1 MQKVQDNLSF
11 LDKYEEEDT
20 ITTTPMQEDN
30 LSFLDKYEQEED
42 IQTKPEEDD
51 ALSFLDKYEEDA
63 KPPEETSLVLNPEYA
78 EETKV
83 DRVKTLDEFSKDENF
98 LATLRSYG
106 KKRFGDSGLQMEDES
121 NKDYVRRFITHYR
134 QFNANTLD
142 LASQVDWVRNASDN
156 DKAEF
161 GALYRDIQRLPNFY
175 EKGGD
180 RALSALTDYAVS
192 FLSDPLTVIG
202 FGSAKVASLGAAKLA
217 QKALLDVGKKGALEQ
232 SRRIGFQA
240 VKKPLLVE
248 AGVEGLRCHCR

>member
-1 MQKVQDNLSF
+1 MALKNTVDYFAEDDEEKKDATEEAIEVSDTTSVDYF
-11 LDKYEEEDT
+11 AEEE
-20 ITTTPMQEDN
+20 E
-30 LSFLDKYEQEED
+30 
-42 IQTKPEEDD
+42 KPEEKKEEVAVATKQIDYF
-51 ALSFLDKYEEDA
+51 AEEDED
-63 KPPEETSLVLNPEYA
+63 KPKAEDSFQLDPTYADETFEE
-78 EETKV
+78 
-83 DRVKTLDEFSKDENF
+83 RIKTLDEFSKDENF
-98 LATLRSYG
+98 LSTLRSYG
-106 KKRFGDSGLQMEDES
+106 KKRFGESGLQMEGES

-142 LASQVDWVRNASDN
+142 LASQVDYIRNASEQ

-180 RALSALTDYAVS
+180 RALSALTDYAIS

-232 SRRIGFQA
+232 SRRI
-240 VKKPLLVE
+240 
-248 AGVEGLRCHCR
+248 